1 MTDEREYEAR
11 AAEVR
16 HRTANSFQLISAL
29 ARMRGQRSGEP
40 EARRQLLW
48 IADAVGALGALERHR
63 CEGGVDLTA
72 YLTEMALVWSRR
84 PGGEISQVAVSVD
97 PMVAADQVAS
107 TLALIAHELVA
118 NALVHGCHGRSGRVE
133 VRLTHLGDGR
143 SELAVRDDGPGFDPG
158 APQTP
163 ERFGLWFVRSLAQ
176 QVRGELDLNSAPG
189 LCVRLVFPF
198 ADRV

>member
-63 CEGGVDLTA
+63 CEGGVDFTA
-72 YLTEMALVWSRR
+72 YLTEMSPVWSRR
-84 PGGEISQVAVSVD
+84 PGGEVSQVAVAAE
-97 PMVAADQVAS
+97 PMTAADQVAS

-118 NALVHGCHGRSGRVE
+118 NALVHGCQGRHGRVE
-133 VRLTHLGDGR
+133 DDAPVRGDGCAGGVIGHGR
-143 SELAVRDDGPGFDPG
+143 HPPR
-158 APQTP
+158 
-163 ERFGLWFVRSLAQ
+163 
-176 QVRGELDLNSAPG
+176 
-189 LCVRLVFPF
+189 
-198 ADRV
+198 